1 MEGRDLAV
9 GFVTV
14 VVSLVCLV
22 AFVALGWYAVW
33 RLFLSRFSFVRELFG
48 NQQESSGSSGAAG
61 EDTAR
66 PSRPR
71 GSRKIRR
78 D

>member
-9 GFVTV
+9 GVVTV
-14 VVSLVCLV
+14 VVSLACLV

-48 NQQESSGSSGAAG
+48 NQQEGGSSGVAG
-61 EDTAR
+61 EETNR

-71 GSRKIRR
+71 ASRKIRR

>member
-9 GFVTV
+9 GVVTV

-48 NQQESSGSSGAAG
+48 NQQEAGPSGAAS
-61 EDTAR
+61 EEASR
-66 PSRPR
+66 ASRPR